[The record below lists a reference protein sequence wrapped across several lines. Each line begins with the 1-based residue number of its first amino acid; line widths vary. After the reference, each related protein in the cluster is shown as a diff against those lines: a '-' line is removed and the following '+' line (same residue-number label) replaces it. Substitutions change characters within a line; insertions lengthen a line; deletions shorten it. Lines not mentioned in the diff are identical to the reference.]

1 MDVQSINLF
10 QEIKQNNTEAYE
22 KFFKLYYAELVRFA
36 YEYLK
41 DKDAAEDLVQEVF
54 VKLWEKRAGIEMK
67 SAPKSYLYV
76 TVKNHCLNKLKS
88 EQRHVLFEDD
98 FADDQRFA
106 VSSASQLSEVKQL
119 SEHIKQAMDKLP
131 PRCGLIFKLSRFE
144 EKSYKEIADILE
156 ISVKT
161 VENQMG
167 KALSI
172 MRNDLKH
179 YLQIILFFFI
189 CIK

>member
-54 VKLWEKRAGIEMK
+54 VKLWEKRADIEMK